1 MIAKRDVGPA
11 PRPAGGFEL
20 YTWFFMR
27 VSGVLLL
34 VLALGHLAI
43 MHLVNSVDVIDYA
56 FVASRYATPFWR
68 TYDLLLLILAL
79 LHGLNGVRTMIHDY
93 VRPRGWRLL
102 SLSCLYV
109 LGLMFL
115 AIGSLVILTFQ
126 PARG

>member
-1 MIAKRDVGPA
+1 MKREVGPT

-27 VSGVLLL
+27 VSGLLLL
-34 VLALGHLAI
+34 VLALGHLTI
-43 MHLVNSVDVIDYA
+43 MHLINSVDAINYA
-56 FVASRYATPFWR
+56 FVASRYTTPFWR

-79 LHGLNGVRTMIHDY
+79 LHGLNGARTIIDDY

-109 LGLMFL
+109 LGLIFL
-115 AIGSLVILTFQ
+115 TIGSLVILTFH
-126 PARG
+126 PAGG